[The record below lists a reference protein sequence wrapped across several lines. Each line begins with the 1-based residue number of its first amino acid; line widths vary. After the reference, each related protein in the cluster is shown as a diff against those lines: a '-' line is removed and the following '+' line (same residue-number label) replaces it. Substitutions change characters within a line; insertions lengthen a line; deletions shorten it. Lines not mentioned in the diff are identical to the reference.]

1 MTEMAYGASAS
12 ETGDSGISE
21 WWRTVDRLSIA
32 AVLALFLI
40 GMLLALAA
48 SPPLALENGL
58 ERFYYVKR
66 QAIYGVLGL
75 GVMIFLSTRSIKTVR
90 RLAVLG
96 FIAVLLG
103 LMVLP
108 WIGTDYG
115 KGAVRWVSLGFGSIQ
130 PSEFIKPLFAVTAA
144 WLLAASTDIGGPPG
158 RMISFILM
166 MVIVFLLISQ
176 PDYGQAA
183 LVLASWGTIFFVGGA
198 PKKLIFTLAGLAVGG
213 GYLAYVSVPHV
224 ARRIDGFLSAD
235 VDPLTQI
242 GFATSAIQD
251 GGLFG
256 VGIGAGTVKWTL
268 PDAHTDFII
277 AVAAEEFGLLFT
289 LVIIALFML
298 LTMRSLLRLRREGD
312 MFIRLTGV
320 GLVTVLGAQALI
332 NLGVAVRLLPSKGMT
347 LPFVSYGGSS
357 LLAAGI
363 MMGML
368 FAMTRKRPQG
378 DMSELLGGGP

>member
-1 MTEMAYGASAS
+1 MTEMVYGVSAP
-12 ETGDSGISE
+12 ENTDSGLGD
-21 WWRTVDRLSIA
+21 WWRNIDRLSIA
-32 AVLALFLI
+32 AVIALFLI

-58 ERFYYVKR
+58 DRFYYVKR
-66 QAIYGVLGL
+66 QAVFGVLGL
-75 GVMIFLSTRSIKTVR
+75 GVMIYMSTRSVRTVR
-90 RLAVLG
+90 RFAVLG
-96 FIAVLLG
+96 FALALTS
-103 LMVLP
+103 LALLP
-108 WIGTDYG
+108 WLGTDYG
-115 KGAVRWVSLGFGSIQ
+115 KGAIRWFSFGLGSIQ

-144 WLLAASTDIGGPPG
+144 WLLAASTDIAGPPG
-158 RMISFILM
+158 RVMSFILM
-166 MVIVFLLISQ
+166 MAIVLMLISQ

-183 LVLASWGTIFFVGGA
+183 LVLASWATIFFVGGA
-198 PKKLIFTLAGLAVGG
+198 PKKLIISLVALVAGG
-213 GYLAYVSVPHV
+213 GWLAYISVPHV
-224 ARRIDGFLSAD
+224 ARRIDGFLTAE

-256 VGIGAGTVKWTL
+256 VGLGAGTVKWTL

-277 AVAAEEFGLLFT
+277 AVAAEEFGLIFT
-289 LVIIALFML
+289 LIIIALFMF
-298 LTMRSLLRLRREGD
+298 LTMRALLRLRRERD

-320 GLVTVLGAQALI
+320 GLATVLGAQALI
-332 NLGVAVRLLPSKGMT
+332 NLGVAVRLLPAKGMT

-378 DMSELLGGGP
+378 EMSELLGGRA